1 MLISV
6 LLFPPATAKP
16 PVGSLHALDL
26 SSTKTFLAELRSPPV
41 PQKRLPIPKRL
52 VEQVEELLKDNPAG
66 LWVSRFPMEFK
77 VWKYSQRMFQNE
89 RVKLSALFCFITR
102 EVVCLCGG
110 KEKIGGWNVDW
121 SNINT

>member
-1 MLISV
+1 M
-6 LLFPPATAKP
+6 
-16 PVGSLHALDL
+16 LDL

-52 VEQVEELLKDNPAG
+52 IERVEELLKDNPAG

-89 RVKLSALFCFITR
+89 RVKLRFYNQGGSVFVWGKGEDCR
-102 EVVCLCGG
+102 MECGL
-110 KEKIGGWNVDW
+110 E
-121 SNINT
+121 